1 METDGSLVTKD
12 SFDSHHDPKA
22 TAVDAEEDREPE
34 GFSGTF
40 LIASPAAFKT
50 GRFARSCCIWSYY
63 LMHLVILLVLVLS
76 FETKLYVAE
85 SHVWNLTMMTAVM

>member
-50 GRFARSCCIWSYY
+50 GRFARSVTKNLLY
-63 LMHLVILLVLVLS
+63 LVILLDASGYITCTL
-76 FETKLYVAE
+76 F
-85 SHVWNLTMMTAVM
+85 